1 MKLQVNLLGWSG
13 VALGA
18 GILGAGAALAQP
30 LPETRIPCE
39 IFIAGGGLG
48 GVAAAYDALQLG
60 RQVCMTEISDWI
72 GEHGGSL

>member
-18 GILGAGAALAQP
+18 GILGAGAGLAQP
-30 LPETRIPCE
+30 STASLPETRVPCE

-48 GVAAAYDALQLG
+48 GG
-60 RQVCMTEISDWI
+60 
-72 GEHGGSL
+72 GGSL

>member
-1 MKLQVNLLGWSG
+1 MKLQVNLPGWSR

-39 IFIAGGGLG
+39 IFIAGAGWGGWRQPMTRCNW
-48 GVAAAYDALQLG
+48 AG
-60 RQVCMTEISDWI
+60 RCA
-72 GEHGGSL
+72 

>member
-39 IFIAGGGLG
+39 IFIAGGGKG
-48 GVAAAYDALQLG
+48 EGAASYAALQIDRHL
-60 RQVCMTEISDWI
+60 
-72 GEHGGSL
+72 